1 MARLRQRMARE
12 EGFTL
17 IELLVVIVIIGILL
31 AIAVPSYLGFKARAN
46 QKAADADVRAAI
58 PAVEAYYA
66 DCGVYDDTAAGD
78 CGPGSLAQT
87 FDLAGIRLYDWGA
100 NTAFR
105 LSADEWP
112 TTPLDL
118 AQLVAV
124 TLLLGVGMLACLLV
138 LGRLVGYKRRLEKE
152 RQEELARLEQAA
164 STDNLTGLGN
174 RRAFYEDLKRE
185 IARRSRSGA
194 FFSLVMLDLDGLKDI
209 NDTLGHPAG
218 DERIRAVAACLQ
230 ATVRGSA

>member
-1 MARLRQRMARE
+1 MGSLLTAADNTPEIRNR
-12 EGFTL
+12 TL
-17 IELLVVIVIIGILL
+17 GRTFVAMLVALVV
-31 AIAVPSYLGFKARAN
+31 
-46 QKAADADVRAAI
+46 
-58 PAVEAYYA
+58 
-66 DCGVYDDTAAGD
+66 AAG
-78 CGPGSLAQT
+78 A
-87 FDLAGIRLYDWGA
+87 WGA

-124 TLLLGVGMLACLLV
+124 TLLLGVGMLACFLV

-164 STDNLTGLGN
+164 STDKLTGLGN

-194 FFSLVMLDLDGLKDI
+194 FFSLVMLDLDGLKEI

-230 ATVRGSA
+230 ATVRGSDGAYRTGGDEFMALLPGELAW